1 MKRSQGFWQLFSP
14 HHPLGKLIFS
24 VPLLLCLLGISFL
37 LPSGSTLLTHRT
49 ALAANSTPIRL
60 WPVNNTT
67 LLIDQRFDLRIESLI
82 PASTTPTLKAITING
97 KDFTNTFK
105 QGIAQELALPSGQ
118 IEAGQPPAESK
129 FFGQTLRNYSFSA
142 PGRYE
147 VVATLNIDG
156 RIAEVRNTYKVQK
169 LQPSGKLNRVILMIG
184 DGMGNPLRT
193 AARIMKFGVKDGQPG
208 GHLNMEQLSELALV
222 STHSLDSIIP
232 DSANTAAAF
241 ASGGKTINGA
251 MNAFPDNTPE
261 NKFDNP
267 RLETFPQ
274 YMKRKYHWGIG
285 VVTTAFLTDATP
297 AAMAVNIIKRSE
309 GEAIAQQMLD
319 YFEDGYNLPA
329 TGYKSWAELAQPFDV
344 VMGGG
349 ARHFV
354 PESRIQQFKDSEF
367 RKDGKDLTAIA
378 KQKGY
383 SLVTDLDSL
392 KSAPN
397 NQPILGLFLGDFRA
411 KSALGPQNIPSVL
424 DLNLARGQATIN
436 GKGASQLQPPVPP
449 EFAKIPTLPEMT
461 QKAIAV
467 LNTLHPQGWFLMVES
482 SQSDKLSHSI
492 DPDRAL
498 YEVLTL
504 DSAVGVARQFAKQ
517 DGKTLVLVVAD
528 HAQGQ
533 TVAGTVDTLAI
544 KEKRVDLKDALRAFE
559 DAGFPT
565 YKDAN
570 QDGYP
575 DEANPNIKIV
585 LGISA
590 RPAFRTNFLTD
601 DLNLAPTVKADGSQP
616 NPERDPDGLL
626 LTADLQRK
634 VDFTNHSGDDVPLT
648 VEGPGQALFEGVIDN
663 IEVFQRI
670 AAAVSGATER
680 SQLSALVEGQ

>member
-1 MKRSQGFWQLFSP
+1 MKLTRKHLFLFP
-14 HHPLGKLIFS
+14 LIF
-24 VPLLLCLLGISFL
+24 CLLTVSCVFPA
-37 LPSGSTLLTHRT
+37 PSP
-49 ALAANSTPIRL
+49 LAANSPPVRI
-60 WPVNNTT
+60 WPVNNAT
-67 LLIDQRFDLRIESLI
+67 LLTEQRFDLRVESLI
-82 PASTTPTLKAITING
+82 PASTTPTLQSIAING
-97 KDFTNTFK
+97 QDFTKTFK
-105 QGIAQELALPSGQ
+105 EGVTKELALPGGA
-118 IEAGQPPAESK
+118 IEAGQPPGASK
-129 FFGQTLRNYSFSA
+129 LFGQTLRNYSFKQ

-156 RIAEVRNTYKVQK
+156 RKVEARRTYQVQK
-169 LQPSGKLNRVILMIG
+169 MQPSGKLNKVILMIG
-184 DGMGNPLRT
+184 DGMGTPLRT

-208 GHLNMEQLSELALV
+208 GHLSMEQLPELALV

-232 DSANTAAAF
+232 DSANTASAL

-267 RLETFPQ
+267 RIETFPQ
-274 YMKRKYHWGIG
+274 YMKRKYNWGIG

-297 AAMAVNIIKRSE
+297 AAMGVNIIKRSE

-319 YFEDGYNLPA
+319 HFEDGFNLPA

-354 PESRIQQFKDSEF
+354 PESRSKSEFKDSTF
-367 RKDGKDLTAIA
+367 RKDGKDLTVIA

-383 SLVTDLDSL
+383 SFVTDLDRL
-392 KSAPN
+392 KAAPN
-397 NQPILGLFLGDFRA
+397 NQPLLGLFLGDFRE

-424 DLNLARGQATIN
+424 DLMIARGKATIR
-436 GKGASQLQPPVPP
+436 GKGASQLKPPIPP
-449 EFAKIPTLPEMT
+449 EFAKIPTLPEMM

-482 SQSDKLSHSI
+482 SQTDKLSHSI

-504 DSAVGVARQFAKQ
+504 DNAVGMARQFAKQ
-517 DGKTLVLVVAD
+517 DGKTLILVVAD

-533 TVAGTVDTLAI
+533 TIAGTVDALAI
-544 KEKRVDLKDALRAFE
+544 KEKRIDLRDALRAFE

-570 QDGYP
+570 NDGYP
-575 DEANPNIKIV
+575 DDPNPDIKLV

-601 DLNLAPTVKADGSQP
+601 DLNLAPAVKEDGSQP

-648 VEGPGQALFEGVIDN
+648 VEGPGQELFEGVLDN
-663 IEVFQRI
+663 IQVFQRM
-670 AAAVSGATER
+670 AAAVSGATKR
-680 SQLSALVEGQ
+680 SQLSALVQGK